1 MGSLNNS
8 TTRLA
13 TRPKG
18 TMTQQV
24 HDAAESSGETSTRL
38 AESSISTDIGFLL
51 AKLHA
56 AGSVLNN
63 AALAEFGLKER
74 SYSVLALA
82 CGNLGPTQ
90 RELAEFLSLDPSQIV
105 ALIDELE
112 QRGLV
117 ERKPGPSTGGRNWC
131 PPQRPA
137 APSILPPRRQ
147 RRQPSRDSWP
157 CLPARRWGPFAPFSA
172 RPSGPGIPWN
182 ASSNIAVSA
191 ACAAGAKAGEQGF
204 DGVGPNGKTDPIHRG
219 L

>member
-1 MGSLNNS
+1 MTLQ
-8 TTRLA
+8 A
-13 TRPKG
+13 T
-18 TMTQQV
+18 
-24 HDAAESSGETSTRL
+24 DAAVNSNEPSSRL
-38 AESSISTDIGFLL
+38 AESSISNDMGFLL

-117 ERKPGPSTGGRNWC
+117 ERKPGVSD
-131 PPQRPA
+131 
-137 APSILPPRRQ
+137 RRQ
-147 RRQPSRDSWP
+147 KLVAATAEGRKVHGSAQKATKAAEARHLSMLSAQEVASLRAILRKAVWAEET
-157 CLPARRWGPFAPFSA
+157 PA
-172 RPSGPGIPWN
+172 
-182 ASSNIAVSA
+182 
-191 ACAAGAKAGEQGF
+191 
-204 DGVGPNGKTDPIHRG
+204 
-219 L
+219 

>member
-1 MGSLNNS
+1 
-8 TTRLA
+8 
-13 TRPKG
+13 
-18 TMTQQV
+18 MTQQV
-24 HDAAESSGETSTRL
+24 NDATESSGGASARL
-38 AESSISTDIGFLL
+38 AKSSISTDIGFLL

-117 ERKPGPSTGGRNWC
+117 ERRPGISDRRQKLVAATKAGRTLHAAAQKATRAAEARQLDMLTGDEVASLR
-131 PPQRPA
+131 
-137 APSILPPRRQ
+137 SILHKAVW
-147 RRQPSRDSWP
+147 SGN
-157 CLPARRWGPFAPFSA
+157 PADR
-172 RPSGPGIPWN
+172 
-182 ASSNIAVSA
+182 
-191 ACAAGAKAGEQGF
+191 
-204 DGVGPNGKTDPIHRG
+204 
-219 L
+219 

>member
-1 MGSLNNS
+1 
-8 TTRLA
+8 
-13 TRPKG
+13 
-18 TMTQQV
+18 MTQQV
-24 HDAAESSGETSTRL
+24 NDAAECSVGTATRL

-82 CGNLGPTQ
+82 CGALGPTQ

-117 ERKPGPSTGGRNWC
+117 ERKPGISDRRQKLVAATKGGRTLH
-131 PPQRPA
+131 A
-137 APSILPPRRQ
+137 AARKATQAAEARQLEMLTREEVASLRSILCKAVW
-147 RRQPSRDSWP
+147 S
-157 CLPARRWGPFAPFSA
+157 GN
-172 RPSGPGIPWN
+172 PSG
-182 ASSNIAVSA
+182 
-191 ACAAGAKAGEQGF
+191 
-204 DGVGPNGKTDPIHRG
+204 R
-219 L
+219 

>member
-1 MGSLNNS
+1 MHSISSAARRPHRSQRRLFAGAVDVGSLNNS

-13 TRPKG
+13 TCPKG

-24 HDAAESSGETSTRL
+24 HNAAVSSGEASTRL

-117 ERKPGPSTGGRNWC
+117 ERKPGPSD
-131 PPQRPA
+131 
-137 APSILPPRRQ
+137 RRQ
-147 RRQPSRDSWP
+147 K
-157 CLPARRWGPFAPFSA
+157 L
-172 RPSGPGIPWN
+172 
-182 ASSNIAVSA
+182 VSA
-191 ACAAGAKAGEQGF
+191 TKAGRTLHAAAQKATQAAEARQLAMLTGEE
-204 DGVGPNGKTDPIHRG
+204 VASLRSTLRKAVWSANPMER
-219 L
+219 

>member
-1 MGSLNNS
+1 MPFAGVLRVGSLNNS

-18 TMTQQV
+18 TMTLQAN
-24 HDAAESSGETSTRL
+24 DAAESSGGASVRL
-38 AESSISTDIGFLL
+38 AESSISTDVGFLL

-63 AALAEFGLKER
+63 AALEEFGLKER

-90 RELAEFLSLDPSQIV
+90 RDLAEFLSLDPSQIV

-117 ERKPGPSTGGRNWC
+117 ERRPGISDRRQKLVAATKAGRTLHAAAQKATQAAEARQLAMLTGEEVSSLR
-131 PPQRPA
+131 
-137 APSILPPRRQ
+137 SILRKAV
-147 RRQPSRDSWP
+147 W
-157 CLPARRWGPFAPFSA
+157 
-172 RPSGPGIPWN
+172 SGNPG
-182 ASSNIAVSA
+182 
-191 ACAAGAKAGEQGF
+191 
-204 DGVGPNGKTDPIHRG
+204 DR
-219 L
+219 

>member
-1 MGSLNNS
+1 MTLQ
-8 TTRLA
+8 A
-13 TRPKG
+13 T
-18 TMTQQV
+18 
-24 HDAAESSGETSTRL
+24 DAAGNSSGASSRL
-38 AESSISTDIGFLL
+38 AESSISNDVGFLL

-117 ERKPGPSTGGRNWC
+117 ERKPGVSDRRQKLVAATPEGRKVHD
-131 PPQRPA
+131 A
-137 APSILPPRRQ
+137 AQQAAKAAEARHLDMLTASEVESLRSILRRALWAEKS
-147 RRQPSRDSWP
+147 PTP
-157 CLPARRWGPFAPFSA
+157 
-172 RPSGPGIPWN
+172 
-182 ASSNIAVSA
+182 
-191 ACAAGAKAGEQGF
+191 
-204 DGVGPNGKTDPIHRG
+204 
-219 L
+219 

>member
-1 MGSLNNS
+1 
-8 TTRLA
+8 
-13 TRPKG
+13 
-18 TMTQQV
+18 MTQQV
-24 HDAAESSGETSTRL
+24 NDAAESSVGAATRL

-82 CGNLGPTQ
+82 CGSLGPTQ

-117 ERKPGPSTGGRNWC
+117 ERRPGISD
-131 PPQRPA
+131 
-137 APSILPPRRQ
+137 RRQ
-147 RRQPSRDSWP
+147 KLVAATTVGRTLHAAARKATQAAEAQQLGMLTGEEVDSLRFILRKAVW
-157 CLPARRWGPFAPFSA
+157 
-172 RPSGPGIPWN
+172 SGKP
-182 ASSNIAVSA
+182 
-191 ACAAGAKAGEQGF
+191 
-204 DGVGPNGKTDPIHRG
+204 TDR
-219 L
+219 

>member
-1 MGSLNNS
+1 MTLQ
-8 TTRLA
+8 A
-13 TRPKG
+13 T
-18 TMTQQV
+18 
-24 HDAAESSGETSTRL
+24 DAAANPSEPFSRL
-38 AESSISTDIGFLL
+38 AESSISNDMGFLL

-117 ERKPGPSTGGRNWC
+117 ERKPGVSDRRQKLVAATSKGRKVHASA
-131 PPQRPA
+131 QKA
-137 APSILPPRRQ
+137 AKVAEDQHLSMLTAQEVASLRSILRK
-147 RRQPSRDSWP
+147 
-157 CLPARRWGPFAPFSA
+157 
-172 RPSGPGIPWN
+172 
-182 ASSNIAVSA
+182 AVWA
-191 ACAAGAKAGEQGF
+191 EGTRAE
-204 DGVGPNGKTDPIHRG
+204 
-219 L
+219 

>member
-1 MGSLNNS
+1 MCRWCSPFSRARRTGRKVPAATLDTPGGAPIAAVPRMGSLNNS

-24 HDAAESSGETSTRL
+24 NAATDSSGGASARL

-82 CGNLGPTQ
+82 CGDLGPTQ

-117 ERKPGPSTGGRNWC
+117 ERRPGISDRRQKLVAATKAGRTLHAAARKATQAAEARQLEMLTGEEVASLR
-131 PPQRPA
+131 
-137 APSILPPRRQ
+137 SILRKAVWSGNPA
-147 RRQPSRDSWP
+147 DS
-157 CLPARRWGPFAPFSA
+157 
-172 RPSGPGIPWN
+172 
-182 ASSNIAVSA
+182 
-191 ACAAGAKAGEQGF
+191 
-204 DGVGPNGKTDPIHRG
+204 
-219 L
+219 

>member
-1 MGSLNNS
+1 
-8 TTRLA
+8 
-13 TRPKG
+13 
-18 TMTQQV
+18 MTLQA
-24 HDAAESSGETSTRL
+24 HDAAESSGEASTRL

-117 ERKPGPSTGGRNWC
+117 ERKPGPSDRRQKLVSATKAGRTLHT
-131 PPQRPA
+131 A
-137 APSILPPRRQ
+137 AQKAARAAEAQQLAMLTREEVASLRSILRKAVW
-147 RRQPSRDSWP
+147 SAH
-157 CLPARRWGPFAPFSA
+157 PADR
-172 RPSGPGIPWN
+172 
-182 ASSNIAVSA
+182 
-191 ACAAGAKAGEQGF
+191 
-204 DGVGPNGKTDPIHRG
+204 
-219 L
+219 